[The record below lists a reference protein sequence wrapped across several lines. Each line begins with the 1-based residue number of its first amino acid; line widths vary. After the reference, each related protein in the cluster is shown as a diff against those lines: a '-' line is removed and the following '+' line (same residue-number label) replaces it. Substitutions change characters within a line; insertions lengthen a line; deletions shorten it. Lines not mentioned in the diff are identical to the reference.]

1 MNRIVQ
7 GGLGLVVLTT
17 AGLLSQSTT
26 AVTETQICGPREDVV
41 QQLGMQFAESQR
53 AIGLLGEDAV
63 MEVFVSD
70 HGSWTILTTD
80 VSGVSCLLAAGE
92 AWDDTSITTVGQG
105 V

>member
-1 MNRIVQ
+1 MVQ
-7 GGLGLVVLTT
+7 SGLGLIVLT
-17 AGLLSQSTT
+17 AVGFFSQSTT
-26 AVTETQICGPREDVV
+26 GVTESQICGPREDVV

-53 AIGLLGEDAV
+53 AIGLLGQEAV

-80 VSGVSCLLAAGE
+80 VNGVSCLMAAGE